1 MRHTELE
8 ESYAII
14 EKYGELTNTIN
25 IMKGVDIMANAND
38 TGYSDYELRVKKA
51 IKDVEEDLKKQG
63 P

>member
-1 MRHTELE
+1 MSQSELE

-14 EKYGELTNTIN
+14 ERWDGLANTID
-25 IMKGVDIMANAND
+25 IMKGVDIMSNANG

-51 IKDVEEDLKKQG
+51 IKDVEEDLNKKG

>member
-1 MRHTELE
+1 MSQSELE

-14 EKYGELTNTIN
+14 ERYGGLANTID
-25 IMKGVDIMANAND
+25 IMKGIDIMANAND